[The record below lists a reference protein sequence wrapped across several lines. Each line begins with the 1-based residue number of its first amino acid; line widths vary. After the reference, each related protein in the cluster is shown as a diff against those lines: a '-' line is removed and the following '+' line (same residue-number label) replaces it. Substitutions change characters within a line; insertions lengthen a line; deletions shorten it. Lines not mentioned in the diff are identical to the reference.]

1 VSAIR
6 LLGLP
11 RWRGYESIFRRRS
24 SKLVSQQKLP
34 IAEVDLI
41 ELPSSAL
48 LSGTECPLPT
58 LMQHGAGILRENCHD
73 QDNRQCPGKDT
84 LTPDSV
90 GSRRACG
97 TIFSGVVARARY
109 ARFKPSP
116 VGVGA
121 ANGVSKEAHQASVN
135 W

>member
-1 VSAIR
+1 MIK
-6 LLGLP
+6 
-11 RWRGYESIFRRRS
+11 I
-24 SKLVSQQKLP
+24 
-34 IAEVDLI
+34 
-41 ELPSSAL
+41 
-48 LSGTECPLPT
+48 
-58 LMQHGAGILRENCHD
+58 
-73 QDNRQCPGKDT
+73 NRQCPGKDT

-121 ANGVSKEAHQASVN
+121 ANGVSKRGSPGQCELVGPLRRAPF
-135 W
+135 